1 MIIPFST
8 SEAGIL
14 FSEASMADEIRG
26 VVLEGWSVISS
37 LYAVESDGSF
47 GIDLRVDR
55 WRFGNDV

>member
-1 MIIPFST
+1 
-8 SEAGIL
+8 
-14 FSEASMADEIRG
+14 MADEIRG